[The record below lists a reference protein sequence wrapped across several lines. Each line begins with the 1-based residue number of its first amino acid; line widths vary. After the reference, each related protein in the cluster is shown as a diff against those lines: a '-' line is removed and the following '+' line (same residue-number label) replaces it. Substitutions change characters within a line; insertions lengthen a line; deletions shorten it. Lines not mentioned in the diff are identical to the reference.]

1 MNSILLTHA
10 EKYPLMEPADAV
22 KLLYQS
28 EFGGGHLIKDPASCL
43 NYLHQEY
50 RTTPQTHNI
59 PLTEEI
65 GNGFVRVHLA
75 ALKEHDLSVAELGE
89 IFLLSAAHLHGNV
102 ASFREKLSVLTKL
115 TQHGNMPFSADALA
129 SYLKKYEQ
137 AGFPPVSH
145 SEVYR
150 SAYHPSYRVVSK
162 KYLPRQVL

>member
-10 EKYPLMEPADAV
+10 KKYPLMEPTDAV

-28 EFGGGHLIKDPASCL
+28 EFGGGHLIKDPESCL

-50 RTTPQTHNI
+50 RTTPPRSDI
-59 PLTEEI
+59 PLAEEI

-89 IFLLSAAHLHGNV
+89 IFLLSAAQLHGNV
-102 ASFREKLSVLTKL
+102 NSFQEKLSILTTL
-115 TQHGNMPFSADALA
+115 TQHGKMPFSAEALA
-129 SYLKKYEQ
+129 DYLKDYEQ

-150 SAYHPSYRVVSK
+150 CAYHPSYRVVSK
-162 KYLPRQVL
+162 KYLPWQVL

>member
-1 MNSILLTHA
+1 MKSILLAHA
-10 EKYPLMEPADAV
+10 EKYPMMEPTDAV

-50 RTTPQTHNI
+50 RATTPKSDI

-65 GNGFVRVHLA
+65 GNGFVRIHLA
-75 ALKEHDLSVAELGE
+75 ALKENVLSVEELGE
-89 IFLLSAAHLHGNV
+89 IFLLSAAQLHGNMD
-102 ASFREKLSVLTKL
+102 SFREKLSILTKL
-115 TQHGNMPFSADALA
+115 TQDGKMPFSAEALA
-129 SYLKKYEQ
+129 SYLKEYEQ
-137 AGFPPVSH
+137 IGFPPVSH

-150 SAYHPSYRVVSK
+150 GAYHPAYRVVSK